1 MNFTSLNHINMY
13 FFLKIVP
20 IFMRANIL
28 KSDDDADK
36 LSLNSEIYLFKDY
49 KNKKLKVNLFVQLKT
64 DIKMEEEKA
73 QTSIEEG
80 RLHEIQAAIVRIMKA
95 RKVLDHQILM
105 SEVITQ
111 VASRFTPS
119 VVLIKVIIIT
129 PSFFYWN
136 RFKGL
141 IYINLIYRDA
151 LINLL
156 NGSTYEER
164 KVYKIFMNMSLN
176 APKSRITASAFPI
189 FSIEQVT
196 IYSQNF
202 HVMMMEDVFK

>member
-1 MNFTSLNHINMY
+1 MY

-129 PSFFYWN
+129 PSFFY
-136 RFKGL
+136 
-141 IYINLIYRDA
+141 
-151 LINLL
+151 
-156 NGSTYEER
+156 
-164 KVYKIFMNMSLN
+164 
-176 APKSRITASAFPI
+176 
-189 FSIEQVT
+189 
-196 IYSQNF
+196 
-202 HVMMMEDVFK
+202 

>member
-1 MNFTSLNHINMY
+1 MY

-105 SEVITQ
+105 SDVIKQ

-119 VVLIKVIIIT
+119 VVLIKVIIVA
-129 PSFFYWN
+129 PCFF
-136 RFKGL
+136 
-141 IYINLIYRDA
+141 
-151 LINLL
+151 
-156 NGSTYEER
+156 
-164 KVYKIFMNMSLN
+164 
-176 APKSRITASAFPI
+176 
-189 FSIEQVT
+189 IE
-196 IYSQNF
+196 IA
-202 HVMMMEDVFK
+202 

>member
-1 MNFTSLNHINMY
+1 MY

-105 SEVITQ
+105 SDVIKQ

-119 VVLIKVIIIT
+119 VVLIKVIIVT
-129 PSFFYWN
+129 PCFLLKSLEGSQDSFYFI
-136 RFKGL
+136 L
-141 IYINLIYRDA
+141 I
-151 LINLL
+151 
-156 NGSTYEER
+156 
-164 KVYKIFMNMSLN
+164 
-176 APKSRITASAFPI
+176 
-189 FSIEQVT
+189 
-196 IYSQNF
+196 
-202 HVMMMEDVFK
+202 